1 METLGNRIACDG
13 EEFAVRSKGSD
24 WFTAWHAPMAVP
36 GGTPHGANA
45 FCVTSEG
52 QVVLVSNDGVRW
64 GWRGDRR
71 ESDESWEQTLRREI
85 LEEACCILT
94 GGSSASAV
102 ACASVVLRRPHAST
116 LRVAGRS

>member
-13 EEFAVRSKGSD
+13 EEFAVRSNGSD

-45 FCVTSEG
+45 FFITSEG
-52 QVVLVSNDGVRW
+52 QVGLVSNDGVRW
-64 GWRGDRR
+64 GWRGGRR

-85 LEEACCILT
+85 LEEPCCILRD
-94 GGSSASAV
+94 GRLLGFRR
-102 ACASVVLRRPHAST
+102 SVCVSGPEK
-116 LRVAGRS
+116 GRMLIRS